1 MLFNSYIFLFLFLP
15 LALAGWYGLNYIKRY
30 NLALVFLCGMSFWF
44 YAYFNPRY
52 LLLLAAS
59 IAMNYGISFA
69 IRCAEC
75 RAASERTEI
84 SAESASSR
92 AVKTGA
98 AASSVPD
105 PGQVP
110 LSRGVR
116 RFFLI
121 LGVSTNLCVFFYFK
135 YYDFF
140 ITNVNAVFGTDYAL
154 RHIVLPLGISF
165 FTFQQLS
172 FIIDRATGRAPHYPL
187 LNYVT
192 FVTFFPQLIAGP
204 IVLYDEMMPQFMDL
218 SKRRPD
224 KERFRQGI
232 YIFVLGLAKKC
243 LLADSLSGIVAFGF
257 EKVYYLEFWTAA
269 FVMLSYTFQLY
280 FDFSG
285 YCDMAVGLGK
295 MFGID
300 LPVNFDS
307 PYKSCNFREIWRRW
321 HITLGRFFTRY
332 VYIPLGG
339 NRRGTA
345 RTILNVLIVFALS
358 GLWHGA
364 AWTFVVWGIFQGVLT
379 VFDNLGILVPAEEK
393 ERTFA
398 SPADAGLCSRS
409 SGTEAKAAA
418 VGSTASADFAPAKE
432 KGKKK
437 RHYLLKDAPFLTLPR
452 PVMCALTF
460 ILWTLSLIFF
470 RSDSMAAAAQMFR
483 NLRHF
488 WWPGYVL
495 ITAEQFAPTE
505 LYPVRKALE
514 LTAPGLVRP
523 YSLVLWLTVL
533 AVDFYI
539 VFFRKNSMQMMK
551 ESSYSRRTA
560 VLLAVLFVW
569 SVTSLSGVSEFL
581 YFNF

>member
-121 LGVSTNLCVFFYFK
+121 LGVSANLCVFFYFK

-339 NRRGTA
+339 NRRGAA

-393 ERTFA
+393 
-398 SPADAGLCSRS
+398 
-409 SGTEAKAAA
+409 
-418 VGSTASADFAPAKE
+418 
-432 KGKKK
+432 K
-437 RHYLLKDAPFLTLPR
+437 RHYLLKGAPFLTLPR

>member
-121 LGVSTNLCVFFYFK
+121 LGVSANLCVFFYFK

-204 IVLYDEMMPQFMDL
+204 IVLYDEMMPQFTDL

-358 GLWHGA
+358 GLWHG
-364 AWTFVVWGIFQGVLT
+364 
-379 VFDNLGILVPAEEK
+379 E
-393 ERTFA
+393 
-398 SPADAGLCSRS
+398 
-409 SGTEAKAAA
+409 
-418 VGSTASADFAPAKE
+418 
-432 KGKKK
+432 
-437 RHYLLKDAPFLTLPR
+437 RHYLLKGAPFLTLPR

>member
-15 LALAGWYGLNYIKRY
+15 LALTGWYGLNYIKRY

-75 RAASERTEI
+75 RADSERTEI

-121 LGVSTNLCVFFYFK
+121 LGVSANLCVFFYFK

-364 AWTFVVWGIFQGVLT
+364 AWTFVMWGIFQGVLT

-393 ERTFA
+393 ER
-398 SPADAGLCSRS
+398 
-409 SGTEAKAAA
+409 
-418 VGSTASADFAPAKE
+418 
-432 KGKKK
+432 
-437 RHYLLKDAPFLTLPR
+437 HYLLKGAPFLTLPR

-460 ILWTLSLIFF
+460 ILWSLSLIFF

>member
-75 RAASERTEI
+75 RADSERTEI

-121 LGVSTNLCVFFYFK
+121 LGVSANLCVFFYFK

-364 AWTFVVWGIFQGVLT
+364 AWTFVMWGIFQGVLT

-393 ERTFA
+393 ER
-398 SPADAGLCSRS
+398 
-409 SGTEAKAAA
+409 
-418 VGSTASADFAPAKE
+418 
-432 KGKKK
+432 
-437 RHYLLKDAPFLTLPR
+437 HYLLKGAPFLTLPR

-460 ILWTLSLIFF
+460 ILWSLSLIFF

>member
-121 LGVSTNLCVFFYFK
+121 LGVSANLCVFFYFK

-232 YIFVLGLAKKC
+232 YIFVLGLSKKC
-243 LLADSLSGIVAFGF
+243 LLADSLSGIVAFSF

-393 ERTFA
+393 ER
-398 SPADAGLCSRS
+398 
-409 SGTEAKAAA
+409 
-418 VGSTASADFAPAKE
+418 
-432 KGKKK
+432 
-437 RHYLLKDAPFLTLPR
+437 HYLLKGAPFLTLPR

-460 ILWTLSLIFF
+460 TLWTLSLIFF

>member
-121 LGVSTNLCVFFYFK
+121 LGVSANLCVFFYFK

-364 AWTFVVWGIFQGVLT
+364 AWTFVMWGIFQGVLT

-393 ERTFA
+393 ER
-398 SPADAGLCSRS
+398 
-409 SGTEAKAAA
+409 
-418 VGSTASADFAPAKE
+418 
-432 KGKKK
+432 
-437 RHYLLKDAPFLTLPR
+437 HYLLKGAPFLTLPR

-460 ILWTLSLIFF
+460 ILWSLSLIFF

-495 ITAEQFAPTE
+495 IAAEQFAPTE

>member
-121 LGVSTNLCVFFYFK
+121 LGVSANLCVFFYFK

-364 AWTFVVWGIFQGVLT
+364 AWTFVMWGIFQGVLT

-393 ERTFA
+393 ER
-398 SPADAGLCSRS
+398 
-409 SGTEAKAAA
+409 
-418 VGSTASADFAPAKE
+418 
-432 KGKKK
+432 
-437 RHYLLKDAPFLTLPR
+437 HYLLKGAPFLTLPR

-460 ILWTLSLIFF
+460 ILWSLSLIFF

>member
-110 LSRGVR
+110 LSRGVH

-121 LGVSTNLCVFFYFK
+121 LGVSANLCVFFYFK

-204 IVLYDEMMPQFMDL
+204 IVLYDEMMPQFMDP

-393 ERTFA
+393 
-398 SPADAGLCSRS
+398 
-409 SGTEAKAAA
+409 
-418 VGSTASADFAPAKE
+418 
-432 KGKKK
+432 K
-437 RHYLLKDAPFLTLPR
+437 RHYLLKGAPFLTLPR

-495 ITAEQFAPTE
+495 IAAEQFAPTE

-551 ESSYSRRTA
+551 KSSYSRRTA

>member
-121 LGVSTNLCVFFYFK
+121 LGVSANLCVFFYFK

-257 EKVYYLEFWTAA
+257 EKIYYLEFWTAA

-393 ERTFA
+393 ER
-398 SPADAGLCSRS
+398 
-409 SGTEAKAAA
+409 
-418 VGSTASADFAPAKE
+418 
-432 KGKKK
+432 
-437 RHYLLKDAPFLTLPR
+437 HYLLKGAPFLTLPR

-495 ITAEQFAPTE
+495 IAAEQFAPTE